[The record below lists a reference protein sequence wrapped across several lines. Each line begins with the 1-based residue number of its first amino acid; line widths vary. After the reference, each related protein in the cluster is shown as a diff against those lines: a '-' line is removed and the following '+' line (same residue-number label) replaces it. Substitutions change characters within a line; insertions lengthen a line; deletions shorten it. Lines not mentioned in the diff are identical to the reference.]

1 MCVSH
6 AIFIIIVIKVACVVL
21 VIGYIKKCQDYG
33 NLLKIYNMQIKNVNS
48 KNFNHVMI
56 DLETMGNDSYS
67 SIVSIG
73 AVNFDIE
80 TGETGKEFYI
90 DVSFQSCIDFGL
102 GINASTIIWWLGQ
115 NEEARQKLSNFIESC
130 GGKDVQVWGNSARF
144 DMGLLQNAYQK
155 IKIPY
160 PWDFRKERCVRTLLA
175 LKPEAKKAVPNVGVA
190 HDPVDD
196 CLFQIRYCVEV
207 WKSLNHE

>member
-1 MCVSH
+1 M
-6 AIFIIIVIKVACVVL
+6 L
-21 VIGYIKKCQDYG
+21 
-33 NLLKIYNMQIKNVNS
+33 KNVNS
-48 KNFNHVMI
+48 KNFGHVMI

-102 GINASTIIWWLGQ
+102 GINASTILWWLGQ
-115 NEEARQKLSNFIESC
+115 NEEARQKLINGQKNASDLPTALQKLSDFIELC

-155 IKIPY
+155 AKMTY

-175 LKPEAKKAVPNVGVA
+175 FKPEAKKAVANVGVA

-196 CLFQIRYCVEV
+196 CLFQIRYCTEV
-207 WKSLNHE
+207 WKSLDHE

>member
-1 MCVSH
+1 ME
-6 AIFIIIVIKVACVVL
+6 I
-21 VIGYIKKCQDYG
+21 YKKF
-33 NLLKIYNMQIKNVNS
+33 IKNMINNINS

-73 AVNFDIE
+73 AVNFDIK

-90 DVSFQSCIDFGL
+90 DVSFQSCIEFGL
-102 GINASTIIWWLGQ
+102 GINASTILWWLGQ
-115 NEEARQKLSNFIESC
+115 NEEARQKLINGQKNASNLPTALEKLSDFIEMC

-155 IKIPY
+155 AKMTY

-175 LKPEAKKAVPNVGVA
+175 LKPEAKTAVANVGVA

-196 CLFQIRYCVEV
+196 CLFQIRYCTEV
-207 WKSLNHE
+207 WKSLDNK

>member
-1 MCVSH
+1 M
-6 AIFIIIVIKVACVVL
+6 
-21 VIGYIKKCQDYG
+21 YIN
-33 NLLKIYNMQIKNVNS
+33 NLSS
-48 KNFNHVMI
+48 KNFGHVMI

-90 DVSFQSCIDFGL
+90 DVNFQSCIDFGL
-102 GINASTIIWWLGQ
+102 GINASTILWWLGQ
-115 NEEARQKLSNFIESC
+115 NEEARQKLIQGQKTAPDLATALTKLSDFIELC

-155 IKIPY
+155 IKVAY

-175 LKPEAKKAVPNVGVA
+175 FKPEAKKAVPNVGVA